1 MSSSTGDSNP
11 AVPRLRGSSAQ
22 LAARD
27 ATDAAIAKLG
37 TPVVRPNQLDE
48 RFAASRSLGR
58 IGSVGENSEE
68 GDSLIRTEISLI
80 ADLNSLQDRKKFPV
94 RVRRELACKAL

>member
-37 TPVVRPNQLDE
+37 TPVVRANELDE

-58 IGSVGENSEE
+58 IGSVGENSDE
-68 GDSLIRTEISLI
+68 GDSGIPGFKDSLI
-80 ADLNSLQDRKKFPV
+80 ADLNSLQGRKKFPV
-94 RVRRELACKAL
+94 RVRR

>member
-11 AVPRLRGSSAQ
+11 WSLGYGG
-22 LAARD
+22 ARRNWRRAD

-37 TPVVRPNQLDE
+37 TPVVRANELDE

-58 IGSVGENSEE
+58 IGSVGENSKQAVA
-68 GDSLIRTEISLI
+68 I
-80 ADLNSLQDRKKFPV
+80 AMSKSGQSKK
-94 RVRRELACKAL
+94 AS